1 MWIWILVMLAV
12 VVLDQVSKLLI
23 EHFMEVG
30 ESIPLIDGIFHL
42 TYIHNDGAAFGMLSE
57 HRWVFMI
64 LSVVAI
70 VALIVYLFW
79 AKPKS
84 RFVCASLAMI
94 VGGGVG
100 NMIDRVRLNY
110 VIDFLDFCAFPDLW
124 KWIFNV
130 ADACVCV
137 GGAILFVACIWS
149 IIADST
155 KGKKKKAQGGA
166 DAPIPAAAVEAEAV
180 PESEATEKPEE
191 SAEAPEAPEATESAE
206 EQSK

>member
-23 EHFMEVG
+23 EHFMELG

-57 HRWVFMI
+57 HRWVFMV

-110 VIDFLDFCAFPDLW
+110 VIDFLDFCAFPELW

-130 ADACVCV
+130 ADIAVCV
-137 GGAILFVACIWS
+137 GVGLYALYIVLDEV
-149 IIADST
+149 
-155 KGKKKKAQGGA
+155 KA
-166 DAPIPAAAVEAEAV
+166 DALADLNERFAALAE
-180 PESEATEKPEE
+180 SDYYATEW
-191 SAEAPEAPEATESAE
+191 AL
-206 EQSK
+206 